1 MMHAASRET
10 YKASVDALASYAK
23 RVKSDTVRATAD
35 DLISVAGLLGS
46 EPRLRRALSD
56 PARDGKDRA
65 GLADS
70 VLKGKVSAGALKLV
84 TVLAGGRWSRATEL
98 LNGTEA
104 LGVEA
109 YLVAAGKDGNLAEVE
124 DELFRFGQVVAGD
137 SGLSNA
143 LSDSS
148 VPAAQRSTLAAALLE
163 GKAQP
168 VTLRLVDVA
177 LAGFGGRGFGP
188 GIARLVELAA
198 EKREQQLA
206 FVTVA
211 STLTE
216 DQEQR
221 LTAKLARMYGR
232 EVSVKVTVDPDIV
245 GGMSVRVGDDL
256 YDGTVSRRLTDARHA
271 LAGDH

>member
-1 MMHAASRET
+1 MHAASRET
-10 YKASVDALASYAK
+10 YQAGVDALASYAK
-23 RVKSDTVRATAD
+23 RVKSDTVRTTAD
-35 DLISVAGLLGS
+35 DLLSVAGLLGS

-65 GLADS
+65 GLAES
-70 VLKGKVSAGALKLV
+70 LLKGKVSAGALKLA
-84 TVLAGGRWSRATEL
+84 TTLTEGRWSNATEL
-98 LNGTEA
+98 LNGTES

-109 YLVAAGKDGNLAEVE
+109 LLVAADKDGKLADVE

-137 SGLSNA
+137 AGLSNA
-143 LSDSS
+143 LSDGS
-148 VPAAQRSTLAAALLE
+148 VPAEQRATLVASLLKD
-163 GKAQP
+163 KANP
-168 VTLRLVDVA
+168 ITLRLAEVA
-177 LAGFGGRGFGP
+177 LSGFGGRGFGT
-188 GIARLVELAA
+188 GLSRLVELAA

-211 STLTE
+211 GSLSE

-232 EVSVKVTVDPDIV
+232 EVSVKVIVDPAIV

-256 YDGTVSRRLTDARHA
+256 YDGTVSRRLADARHA
-271 LAGDH
+271 LSGDH